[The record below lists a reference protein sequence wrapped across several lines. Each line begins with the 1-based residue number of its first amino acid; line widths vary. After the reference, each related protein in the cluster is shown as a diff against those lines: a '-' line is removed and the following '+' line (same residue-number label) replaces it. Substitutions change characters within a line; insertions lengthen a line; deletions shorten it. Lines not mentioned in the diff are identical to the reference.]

1 VIPCVPGAEI
11 SEIVN
16 ETTYKAKIS
25 VKIGPILTNFTGE
38 VKILRMNDETY
49 ELEMEGKGKDIRGA
63 GSASMKMKGSL
74 RKVSDGV
81 TDILGNS
88 QFSIS
93 GRFAQFGSRMMEDI
107 SNLMFE
113 QFTSNL
119 TQRILKGE
127 DEEIER
133 KESEPI
139 KALPLALSAA
149 GKSIQRMFRRVTGRS
164 AD

>member
-1 VIPCVPGAEI
+1 MD
-11 SEIVN
+11 

-25 VKIGPILTNFTGE
+25 VKIGPILTNFAGE
-38 VKILRMNDETY
+38 VNILRMDNETY

-74 RKVSDGV
+74 REVSDGV
-81 TDILGNS
+81 TEILGSS

-119 TQRILKGE
+119 TQRILKREG
-127 DEEIER
+127 EEIEP
-133 KESEPI
+133 KEAEPI
-139 KALPLALSAA
+139 KALPLALNAA
-149 GKSIQRMFRRVTGRS
+149 GKSIQRLFRKATGHS

>member
-1 VIPCVPGAEI
+1 M
-11 SEIVN
+11 N

-38 VKILRMNDETY
+38 VQILRMDDETY
-49 ELEMEGKGKDIRGA
+49 ELEMEGTGKDIRGA
-63 GSASMKMKGSL
+63 GSASMKMEGAL
-74 RKVSDGV
+74 REVSDGV
-81 TDILGNS
+81 TEILGNS

-107 SNLMFE
+107 SNQMFE
-113 QFTSNL
+113 QFTTNL

-127 DEEIER
+127 GEEIEPI
-133 KESEPI
+133 ESEPI
-139 KALPLALSAA
+139 KALPLALGAA
-149 GKSIQRMFRRVTGRS
+149 GRSIQRLFGKVTGNS